1 MNSKK
6 LINEIH
12 NKLRELQ
19 RQPST
24 IYDQNKELRLKQLL
38 EEAWIKEEEYWG
50 QKSWVKWLKA
60 WDRNTKFV
68 HQETVERRRKNTIK
82 RIQRF
87 DDTWTYD
94 VLAMRREYDVLVHSR
109 RRDVREWWIISTAC
123 RQW

>member
-50 QKSWVKWLKA
+50 QKSRVKWLKA

-68 HQETVERRRKNTIK
+68 HQETVERRRKNTIQ